1 MEVESEWKEREDG
14 IKYMMNGKV
23 RETKNGAL
31 PHKEKRKK
39 GRCDNEKILND
50 KMRTLLPP
58 QKKRE
63 NSKIGKKSSNEKM
76 K

>member
-1 MEVESEWKEREDG
+1 MEESVEVESEWKEREDG

-58 QKKRE
+58 QKKTRKFK
-63 NSKIGKKSSNEKM
+63 NRKKK
-76 K
+76 